1 MGFLGAGLGSSMY
14 THVQPMRLCVVF
26 VGFLGAGL
34 GSSMYT
40 QVQPMRNCVVFV
52 GFLGAGLGS
61 SMYTQVQPMKLCVLL
76 TKELV
81 TTPTTGKCRKGS
93 GLNQG
98 LNLPHQGAS

>member
-1 MGFLGAGLGSSMY
+1 
-14 THVQPMRLCVVF
+14 MRGGGVGEVLF

-40 QVQPMRNCVVFV
+40 QVQPMRLCVVFV

-76 TKELV
+76 TEELV

-98 LNLPHQGAS
+98 LNLPLQGAS